1 MSYTYMQEKQAV
13 NGFVFTIDGHLV
25 YGVPTSVVSDINN
38 QPATLTDPFSWRIA
52 QPTYFYDNSRSSIL
66 DRTGSFVKILNTN
79 IANPAP
85 VPLATCILLKADT
98 SNFVTLK
105 VLFLEYGAT
114 LANLDLGETLSIVL
128 WDNYKFCSRIP
139 SWIPAGAESRNRYIP
154 ILADDFQFTIG
165 QNIDL
170 KGGFGSVDGLSI
182 PMVTDTKYQTLNR
195 LQRLFRED
203 ALAYTFNNPL
213 SGDTFPTVTEEHVD
227 PAETLVDIS
236 VRPLASIDS
245 IPIPWDEYPNYPW
258 VSATITD
265 TELQLME
272 PVFIDTEAVIPT
284 DRVSFAPG
292 PNGTLYR
299 YDMIRAVDGSFRSY
313 HSKYSVIYDGMPF
326 PIGQGC
332 KVYELE
338 NLNSNTAIKSSNLY
352 RGLVENINL
361 DDGLAGLTIEI
372 SSITFTP
379 RVNTEQEKDLSVFT
393 RVNQPGRGQA
403 GDTAV
408 DFSVKRFYNK
418 FIASQ
423 INLTDSFSWVKIGGL
438 ALPII
443 KREPINYIGYL
454 EGDNLIR
461 TLYETRWGITSDGQA
476 EGNLQRNFSSG
487 TQDVGYTI
495 GLYDVF
501 ENPIEVNG
509 PFLTQ
514 EESPY
519 TEQILNWFL
528 VSSSVGSAP
537 DSLGPAVL
545 PKNSPWGFYILDKPA
560 DANQHDLFQFIRT
573 YENLRLRRT
582 ADDINITA
590 SVREFNDYISD
601 EEAILIHM
609 FEPFT
614 RGELRSAY
622 APGTLVRRFYYETD
636 SLTRRNYSL
645 CVNLIDVI
653 LQVLTSTGDGGYIV
667 VSPGEY
673 KSNPGV
679 NGPWDLI
686 PSEFGMGIPIAEID
700 LNSFLDVL
708 NKRGIEELLVSN
720 IYIEQ
725 EDNPQE
731 FLEDQILKPYFLS
744 IATNSQGKIILIDT
758 ADARYGVDN
767 INIFP
772 DQFVKVKGERTRV
785 SLSYEAE
792 DLVDS
797 FTYNWYQPWI
807 KSWSSPSFTSKERI
821 QGNAAINTQILVA
834 GRPYSIGSKTGVF
847 KRIQSSPIDFEL
859 RYTPNEGEVITPGPY
874 GDKIVTQA
882 LIYLERYNR
891 IVPRAT
897 FELFWDPDT
906 VLTPDI
912 GNTVTFNLDAIPD
925 VNGII
930 GNPNKIL
937 VGKVV
942 DIKIDR
948 IGKTARYE
956 AIITDSSLADLELV
970 WNLTAELVGTLGTN
984 RWIIEDNFFCFDNSS
999 LIGPGGIPI
1008 FEFDGS
1014 QFLVGS
1020 TIIVW
1025 DKNWRYITDTFIV
1038 DVDTDPIT
1046 RQINYIEVDNDT
1058 DFQSGYR
1065 ITLETINNTTSPY
1078 KEFLSWLNISKK
1090 FL

>member
-1 MSYTYMQEKQAV
+1 MSYTYIQERQAV

-25 YGVPTSVVSDINN
+25 YGVPTSIVPDINN
-38 QPATLTDPFSWRIA
+38 QPATLTQPFSWRIA

-98 SNFVTLK
+98 SNFITLK
-105 VLFLEYGAT
+105 VLFLESGAT
-114 LANLDLGETLSIVL
+114 LANLDLSETLSIAL
-128 WDNYKFCSRIP
+128 WDNYKFCSRVP
-139 SWIPAGAESRNRYIP
+139 SWIPAGAESRDRWIP

-170 KGGFGSVDGLSI
+170 KGGFGSVDGVSI
-182 PMVTDTKYQTLNR
+182 PMVADTRYQTLNR
-195 LQRLFRED
+195 LQRIFRED
-203 ALAYTFNNPL
+203 ASAYTFNNPL
-213 SGDTFPTVTEEHVD
+213 TGDTFPTLTEEHVD
-227 PAETLVDIS
+227 PAETSVDIS
-236 VRPLASIDS
+236 VRPLASVSS

-265 TELQLME
+265 TELQLIE
-272 PVFIDTEAVIPT
+272 PIFIDTEALIPT
-284 DRVSFAPG
+284 DRVSFSPG
-292 PNGTLYR
+292 INGTLYR
-299 YDMIRAVDGSFRSY
+299 YYMIRAVDGSFRSY

-332 KVYELE
+332 KVYELN
-338 NLNSNTAIKSSNLY
+338 NLNSTVAIASSNLY
-352 RGLVENINL
+352 RGLVENISL
-361 DDGLAGLTIEI
+361 DDGLAGLTIEV

-393 RVNQPGRGQA
+393 RVNQPGRGQEGRD
-403 GDTAV
+403 GD
-408 DFSVKRFYNK
+408 DFSIIRFYNK

-423 INLTDSFSWVKIGGL
+423 INLTDNFSWVKIGGL

-443 KREPINYIGYL
+443 QREPIDYIGYL
-454 EGDNLIR
+454 EGDNFVR
-461 TLYETRWGITSDGQA
+461 TLYLTRWGITSDGQA
-476 EGNLQRNFSSG
+476 EGNLQSNFSSG
-487 TQDVGYTI
+487 TTDIGYTI
-495 GLYDVF
+495 GFYDIF
-501 ENPIEVNG
+501 ENPIEVAG
-509 PFLTQ
+509 PSLRAF
-514 EESPY
+514 ESPY
-519 TEQILNWFL
+519 TVQINNWFL
-528 VSSSVGSAP
+528 TSSLVDGEP
-537 DSLGPAVL
+537 DSIGPSIL
-545 PKNSPWGFYILDKPA
+545 PTNSPWGFYILDKP
-560 DANQHDLFQFIRT
+560 DDVKQHDLFQFVRT
-573 YENLRLRRT
+573 FEALLLGELDGVDVA
-582 ADDINITA
+582 AD
-590 SVREFNDYISD
+590 VRKFNDYISD

-614 RGELRSAY
+614 RGKLRSAY
-622 APGTLVRRFYYETD
+622 APGTITRKFYYETD

-653 LQVLTSTGDGGYIV
+653 LQVLTSTGDGGYEV
-667 VSPGEY
+667 VAPGEY

-679 NGPWDLI
+679 NGAWDLI
-686 PSEFGMGIPIAEID
+686 PSELGMGIPIAEID

-708 NKRGIEELLVSN
+708 NKRGVEQLLVSN

-731 FLEDQILKPYFLS
+731 FLEDEILKPYFLS

-758 ADARYGVDN
+758 ADARYGIDN
-767 INIFP
+767 INIFS

-785 SLSYEAE
+785 SLSYEAQ

-807 KSWSSPSFTSKERI
+807 KSWYSPSFTSKERI
-821 QGNAAINTQILVA
+821 QGNAAINTQITVA
-834 GRPYSIGSKTGVF
+834 GRPYNIGSKTSIF

-859 RYTPNEGEVITPGPY
+859 RYTPNEGEAITPGPY
-874 GDKIVTQA
+874 GNKIVTQA
-882 LIYLERYNR
+882 LTYLERYNR

-897 FELFWDPDT
+897 FELFWDPDAI
-906 VLTPDI
+906 LTPDI
-912 GNTVTFNLDAIPD
+912 GNTITFNLDAIPD

-956 AIITDSSLADLELV
+956 AIITDSSLADLDLV
-970 WNLTAELVGTLGTN
+970 WNLTAELVATLGAD
-984 RWIIEDNFFCFDNSS
+984 RWTIEDNFFCFNNSS
-999 LIGPGGIPI
+999 LIGPDGNPI

-1025 DKNWRYITDTFIV
+1025 DKNWRYVTDTFIV
-1038 DVDTDPIT
+1038 DVDIDPNT
-1046 RQINYIEVDNDT
+1046 REINYIEVDNDT
-1058 DFQSGYR
+1058 DFQTGHR

-1078 KEFLSWLNISKK
+1078 KEFLSWLNINKK